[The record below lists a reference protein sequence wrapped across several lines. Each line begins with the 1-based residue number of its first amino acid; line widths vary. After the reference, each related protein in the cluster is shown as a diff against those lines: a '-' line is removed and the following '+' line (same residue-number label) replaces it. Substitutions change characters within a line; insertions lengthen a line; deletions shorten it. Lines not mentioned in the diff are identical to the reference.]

1 MNSIER
7 LQEKIKQGDKLQ
19 IVCNDS
25 DDKQGFLNMSAY
37 CGVVE
42 YYPEELVITLKA
54 GTKIKEIDAMLSEN
68 NQALPFYCQNR
79 EKSIGEVYATS
90 GSEFS
95 DNVLGVQIINGKES
109 CLILAVR

>member
-79 EKSIGEVYATS
+79 EKSIG
-90 GSEFS
+90 
-95 DNVLGVQIINGKES
+95 
-109 CLILAVR
+109 